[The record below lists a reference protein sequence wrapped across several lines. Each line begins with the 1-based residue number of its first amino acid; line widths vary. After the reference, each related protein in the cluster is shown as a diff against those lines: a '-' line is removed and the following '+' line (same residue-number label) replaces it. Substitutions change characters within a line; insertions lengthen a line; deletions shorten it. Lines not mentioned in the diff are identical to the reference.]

1 MQDALYPL
9 RFKPIFKPALW
20 GGNALRPMFGQ
31 PAPTEAEGE
40 AWVLSDQ
47 GDNLSVV
54 AEGPL
59 AGKTLRDLMVAD
71 ERALLGDATASH
83 GRFPLLLKFLDAR
96 QPLSVQVHPDDH
108 RARQMEPAS
117 AGLGKTEAW
126 VILKKDPGALLYAGL
141 KTGVDA
147 AAFRSALQGG
157 TLPDVM
163 HTYEPG
169 IGDCIFLEAG
179 TIHAIGAGLLLF
191 EVQQTSDITYR
202 LYDWGRVDAKTGKP
216 RQLHIEQSL
225 TCTDVER
232 GPCDP
237 VHPLPIA
244 GESREQ
250 LVSCRYFTLDRHHG
264 NRPTAVGALGQ
275 CRVAVMVEGT
285 ATLEHAGKQ
294 YPMKPGDAILLPAA
308 IGPARCV
315 PNGPAT
321 ILECGPA
328 S

>member
-9 RFKPIFKPALW
+9 RFAPIFKPAIW
-20 GGNALRPMFGQ
+20 GGTALRPMFGQ
-31 PAPTEAEGE
+31 AGSAEAEGE

-47 GDNLSVV
+47 GDSQSVV

-59 AGKTLRDLMVAD
+59 KGRTLRELMVTH
-71 ERALLGDATASH
+71 EREILGDASLSA

-96 QPLSVQVHPDDH
+96 QALSVQVHPDDH
-108 RARQMEPAS
+108 RAKLMEPSS

-126 VILKKDPGALLYAGL
+126 VILQKDPGALLYSGL
-141 KTGVDA
+141 KKGVDS
-147 AAFRSALQGG
+147 AAFQSALQGG

-163 HTYEPG
+163 HTFSPD
-169 IGDCIFLEAG
+169 IGDCVFLEAG

-202 LYDWGRVDAKTGKP
+202 LYDWGRVDARTGKP

-232 GPCDP
+232 GPCGP
-237 VHPLPIA
+237 VRPLPIA
-244 GESREQ
+244 GEKREQ
-250 LVSCRYFTLDRHHG
+250 LVSCRYFTLDRHQG
-264 NRPTAVGALGQ
+264 SEPMTVGASGQ
-275 CRVAVMVEGT
+275 CRIAVAVEGK
-285 ATLEHAGKQ
+285 ATLEHAGTK
-294 YPMKPGDAILLPAA
+294 YPMKPGDVILLPAT
-308 IGPARCV
+308 IGPATIT
-315 PNGPAT
+315 PHGNAT

-328 S
+328 A